1 MMTYFLEKL
10 GFRWTLRI
18 WSAMLLVFGGLAVLG
33 TKPRLPVTPTSRTGA
48 EVPLNL
54 SFLASPLF
62 ISVVSLNLIIWCWG
76 FWDMTLTLT
85 CSLH

>member
-1 MMTYFLEKL
+1 MMTYFLEHL

-33 TKPRLPVTPTSRTGA
+33 TKPRLPVAPTSRTGS

-54 SFLASPLF
+54 NFLASPLF
-62 ISVVSLNLIIWCWG
+62 IAVVSWSIFVNWG
-76 FWDMTLTLT
+76 F
-85 CSLH
+85 